1 MRLDLGCAEFCLP
14 GGMEEKLRACRRH
27 GLWME
32 LANTGERDLSIFGSW
47 DVEVRT
53 VQAYLLHRYSLVGRV
68 GGRGERKAALEH
80 VRGTVDMAQGV
91 DAGYVLIVPGY
102 GHDFSEDAEKR
113 LGIVLRG
120 LAEYAADRGV
130 AILVEALSPRKTSLL
145 PSLGAVEKFLLSLGE
160 ENLLL
165 AGDTLHAFEAG
176 EDVLDYR
183 ESIAE
188 LHLKDS
194 DSLPPG
200 RGGLDFKRILGE
212 PWRQLCLEYRGDG
225 RELEAVLDFLA
236 SLG

>member
-32 LANTGERDLSIFGSW
+32 LANTGERDLSVFGSW

-53 VQAYLLHRYSLVGRV
+53 VQAYLLHRYSLVGR
-68 GGRGERKAALEH
+68 GRGERRAAMEH
-80 VRGTVDMAQGV
+80 VRATVDMAQGIG
-91 DAGYVLIVPGY
+91 AGYALIVPGY
-102 GHDFSEDAEKR
+102 GHDFSEDSEKR
-113 LGIVLRG
+113 LDIALRE

-130 AILVEALSPRKTSLL
+130 AILVEALSPRKTGLL
-145 PSLGAVEKFLLSLGE
+145 PSLGAVEKFLRSMGE

-165 AGDTLHAFEAG
+165 AGDTFHAFEAG
-176 EDVLDYR
+176 EDVLEYR
-183 ESIAE
+183 ETMAE

-200 RGGLDFKRILGE
+200 RGGLDFKRILGK
-212 PWRQLCLEYRGDG
+212 PWKQLCLEYRGDG
-225 RELEAVLDFLA
+225 RELEAALAFLA

>member
-1 MRLDLGCAEFCLP
+1 MDLGCAEFCMP
-14 GGMEEKLRACRRH
+14 GGLEEKLRACRRH

-32 LANTGERDLSIFGSW
+32 LANTGERDLSVFGSW

-53 VQAYLLHRYSLVGRV
+53 VQAYLLHSYSLVGRS
-68 GGRGERKAALEH
+68 RGERKAALEH
-80 VRGTVDMAQGV
+80 VRGTVDMAQGAG
-91 DAGYVLIVPGY
+91 AGYALIVPGY
-102 GHDFSEDAEKR
+102 GHDFTEDAEKK

-120 LAEYAADRGV
+120 LAGYAADRGV
-130 AILVEALSPRKTSLL
+130 TILVEALSPRKTSLL
-145 PSLGAVEKFLLSLGE
+145 PSLGSVEKFLRSLGE

-194 DSLPPG
+194 ASLPPG
-200 RGGLDFKRILGE
+200 RGGLDFKRILGK
-212 PWRQLCLEYRGDG
+212 PWRQLCLEYKSDG
-225 RELEAVLDFLA
+225 NLEAALDFLA